1 MLYIAP
7 QSEAHWQWQKCN
19 LVSCERNRLA
29 FCHATPGIARLLMAG
44 SQQGRT
50 KRLLTI
56 GGPCRAQNLRSMDKG
71 RAPSSGQVL
80 HCRPSSFWC
89 VWCVHSTALH
99 CSARLGHGEQRSRVC
114 SLSPKPT
121 IATVDEQ
128 VVKFCRLP
136 YRTVPYRIIPS
147 RSTRD
152 SPRLDLG
159 ALVRCAIVVL

>member
-1 MLYIAP
+1 MAEMQFGLMREKSA
-7 QSEAHWQWQKCN
+7 
-19 LVSCERNRLA
+19 A

-56 GGPCRAQNLRSMDKG
+56 GGPCRAQNLRAIDKG

-80 HCRPSSFWC
+80 HCRSSSFWRI
-89 VWCVHSTALH
+89 WCVHSTALH

-128 VVKFCRLP
+128 VVKLCRLP
-136 YRTVPYRIIPS
+136 YRTVPYRIVPS
-147 RSTRD
+147 RSTKDNR
-152 SPRLDLG
+152 RLSLG